1 MDLLT
6 ANLHLNFVETNA
18 LALKGLAS
26 KVAFK
31 EFSEQYRNF
40 HNAILYFLEKDY
52 LNEAF
57 RFATTLVPFWMGT
70 KRLDEGLV
78 LMERMLAL
86 PGGDDALR
94 GRICFD
100 VGYLKFWKGDYEQ
113 AAKFHQEAIRL
124 GRLAHNSTVV
134 AIALTGLARI
144 ALVNDL
150 GKARRLCLEAL
161 DVASGAT
168 DLLGSSHATHVL
180 GVVAQMSGNF
190 QEARELMRRRIALAR
205 KAGNFVGVSSELG
218 NLSMVERQLGN
229 LDEAEALAIE
239 SLEIDV
245 KRGDELAIPW
255 KVNGLLSIAVDR
267 EDYEHA
273 ATLLGIA
280 DTAMRVSG
288 GDWPPDELVHYER
301 AVSILQKKMPLKQF
315 EEIKEMGSRMSYAEA
330 MDYALSRSPAKL
342 VNV

>member
-6 ANLHLNFVETNA
+6 ATLHLNFVETNA
-18 LALKGLAS
+18 PALRGLAS

-31 EFSEQYRNF
+31 EFSEQYGNF
-40 HNAILYFLEKDY
+40 RDAMSAFLENNC

-57 RFATTLVPFWMGT
+57 RFGTTLVPFWMGT
-70 KRLDEGLV
+70 KRLDEGLAF
-78 LMERMLAL
+78 LETMLAV

-94 GRICFD
+94 GRVCFD
-100 VGYLKFWKGDYEQ
+100 VGYLKFWKGNYEQ

-124 GRLAHNSTVV
+124 GRQARNSTVV

-144 ALVNDL
+144 ALGTDL
-150 GKARRLCLEAL
+150 GEAYRLCLEAL
-161 DVASGAT
+161 DVASGAA
-168 DLLGSSHATHVL
+168 DPLGSSHAIHVL

-190 QEARELMRRRIALAR
+190 QGARELMRRRIALVR

-255 KVNGLLSIAVDR
+255 KVNGLLSVAVDR
-267 EDYEHA
+267 GEYEHA

-280 DTAMRVSG
+280 DTTMRISG
-288 GDWPPDELVHYER
+288 GDWPPDELVHYKH
-301 AVSILQKKMPLKQF
+301 AVSILQQEMSPIQF
-315 EEIKEMGSRMSYAEA
+315 EEIRARGSQMSYAEA
-330 MDYALSRSPAKL
+330 IDYALSRTPSKL
-342 VNV
+342 ISI